1 MSIAIYNRTSWRE
14 VAPEFAVGEVDG
26 NFAGTVERV
35 GERYVATNGLGERV
49 GAYRSVETAQ
59 RALERAADL
68 DGGRG
73 YGRRDVAIAKIVAA
87 AASVTALAAT
97 AASLA
102 MLL

>member
-35 GERYVATNGLGERV
+35 GDRFVATNGLGERI
-49 GAYRSVETAQ
+49 GAYRSAESAQ

-68 DGGRG
+68 DGVHE
-73 YGRRDVAIAKIVAA
+73 YGRRDVAVAKIVAGA
-87 AASVTALAAT
+87 ATITALAAT